1 LNGAS
6 LLSGALYVVIPVGV
20 VQLAFGLM
28 PELVVAAVRPVI
40 LLPEFMSALSDL
52 IFRGLCHY
60 SLQFGTARV
69 STDPGAQIEFVAQF
83 ENTARVSV
91 SLTLAQERG
100 TCRVWLEGRQR
111 RFDPRKKTPTRQAT
125 ECPKWYI
132 FLMLQVL
139 TR

>member
-40 LLPEFMSALSDL
+40 LLPEFMRALSDL

-83 ENTARVSV
+83 ENTARGFGVAYPRARARYLSGLARRSAT
-91 SLTLAQERG
+91 SL
-100 TCRVWLEGRQR
+100 
-111 RFDPRKKTPTRQAT
+111 
-125 ECPKWYI
+125 
-132 FLMLQVL
+132 
-139 TR
+139 